1 MRKLLYIFGL
11 TAALAS
17 CDQKAPYESTTIE
30 NGADSLSYSF
40 GYSFASRLA
49 SDTIL
54 TDTIQM
60 DAFMKGVSNAINQED
75 GVLSEEEMQK
85 SIESFVKVIQE
96 QMRQKQEP
104 QVMEQPQTAQIDAS
118 GFSAAGEAFLAE
130 NKTKEG
136 VIEIEN
142 GIQYKV
148 ITEGTGASP
157 TLSDQITIHYH
168 GTTIDGKVFDSS
180 VEKGKPASFP
190 LGGLIPGWQ
199 KVLPL
204 MKEGSKW
211 EIFLPYQE
219 AYGERGAGRDIPPY
233 SALIFEIELIKVN

>member
-1 MRKLLYIFGL
+1 MKKLLYI
-11 TAALAS
+11 AALVILASS
-17 CDQKAPYESTTIE
+17 CDKKPSYESKAIDTDQ
-30 NGADSLSYSF
+30 DSLSYSF
-40 GYSFASRLA
+40 GYFSAQQIVKDSILM
-49 SDTIL
+49 DTL
-54 TDTIQM
+54 QM
-60 DAFMKGVSNAINQED
+60 DAYLRGLITAMNED
-75 GVLSEEEMQK
+75 STVLSEEVMTAKIQA
-85 SIESFVKVIQE
+85 FVKVIQE
-96 QMRQKQEP
+96 QMRNQP
-104 QVMEQPQTAQIDAS
+104 EQPQGQQDMKQSQS
-118 GFSAAGEAFLAE
+118 GGLGEAGEAFLAE

-142 GIQYKV
+142 GIQYK
-148 ITEGTGASP
+148 IINEGSGASP
-157 TLSDQITIHYH
+157 SLADQITIHYH

-180 VEKGKPASFP
+180 VERGTPATFP